1 MKILK
6 NLFILSLMLVLSL
19 GAQASRKNKD
29 KKAEDI
35 YSFASKIEVFDK
47 AAAKALR
54 AEMKS
59 LTRIER
65 ERLMDMVMSDVEK
78 IKSGQSVKGDDMI
91 VYYVLAVLIPP
102 VAVGLYTDWESKPT
116 LINLVL
122 TFIGWLP
129 GVVHAF
135 ITISG

>member
-6 NLFILSLMLVLSL
+6 STLTILVILVMSF
-19 GAQASRKNKD
+19 GAQAAKKDKN

-35 YSFASKIEVFDK
+35 YAFAEKIELFDK
-47 AAAKALR
+47 AAAKALKT
-54 AEMKS
+54 EMNS
-59 LTRIER
+59 LTRTER
-65 ERLMDMVMSDVEK
+65 ERLMDMLMSDVEN
-78 IKSGQSVKGDDMI
+78 IKSGKSVKGDDMVI
-91 VYYVLAVLIPP
+91 YYVLAVLIPP

-135 ITISG
+135 IVIGT